1 MVSGDTSIDDWRFN
15 LTVGGRY
22 SVQFCYTGAFSSD
35 RQLLDNCRPDY
46 CVFFHP
52 FSCHSLISTNPS
64 ISFSPGLGPSPTLRS

>member
-35 RQLLDNCRPDY
+35 R
-46 CVFFHP
+46 
-52 FSCHSLISTNPS
+52 
-64 ISFSPGLGPSPTLRS
+64 